1 MINLKN
7 QIEYSWKNILQDE
20 FEKKYFNE
28 LECFLNNEIKS
39 HVVYPEKKDI
49 FSALNLCHFD
59 NIKVVIIGQDPYHGP
74 NQAHGLAF
82 SIMHS
87 KIPRSLNNIL
97 KELNT
102 DLNITPANNGNLRA
116 WADQGVLL
124 LNSILSVRERQPGS
138 HKKKGW
144 EDFTDAII
152 RKVSYHKKNIIFLLW
167 GEFAKKKKIFIDQDK
182 HFILTAAHPS
192 PLSANQGFFGCK
204 HFSKTNKIL
213 KKLGKKGINWKL

>member
-7 QIEYSWKNILQDE
+7 QIECSWKNILKDE

-28 LECFLNNEIKS
+28 LEYFLNNEIKS
-39 HVVYPEKKDI
+39 HVLYPEKKDI
-49 FSALNLCHFD
+49 FSALNLCPFD
-59 NIKVVIIGQDPYHGP
+59 NLKVVILGQDPYHGP

-82 SIMHS
+82 SVMHS

-102 DLNITPANNGNLRA
+102 DLNITPSNNGNLRA

-124 LNSILSVRERQPGS
+124 LNSILSVREKQPGS

-144 EDFTDAII
+144 EDFTDTII
-152 RKVSYHKKNIIFLLW
+152 RKISYHKENIIFLLW

-182 HFILTAAHPS
+182 HFILTASHPS

-213 KKLGKKGINWKL
+213 KKLGEKNINWKL